1 MLLNLSTDTL
11 EDIGAFKDVEKEYLA
26 YEKELKEFQKTLN
39 EYEDLGLDVRD
50 FLELKHYNP
59 NSLKG
64 QIDFFKKLCEK
75 NTQFIKEFS
84 VSYGKP

>member
-1 MLLNLSTDTL
+1 MEGISTSLKSLTDSL
-11 EDIGAFKDVEKEYLA
+11 EDMGAFKDVEKEYLA

-50 FLELKHYNP
+50 FLELRNYNP

-64 QIDFFKKLCEK
+64 QIDFLEAM
-75 NTQFIKEFS
+75 
-84 VSYGKP
+84 